1 MTSAPDA
8 GGSPY
13 PTRPPYPP
21 GPAYAPVRDLWLQ
34 HSDWDRRGLDR
45 LRDDAVELALT
56 APGTRLC
63 DVAALQVRLREDRRA
78 LAWRH
83 PGPGDGGPET
93 LTIWLGGPEGSRRL
107 VRVHGTPGASEDG
120 WTPWREA
127 TASLS
132 TTDAEAM
139 SVGLGVGRWHRLHGY
154 CPRCGT
160 ATALAAAG
168 WMRRCPGCDGEHYP
182 RTDPVVIMA
191 VIDEEDRI
199 CLARGHRWAS
209 AVGMSCPAG
218 FVDAAE
224 SLEDAVRR
232 EVAEELGLVVTEV
245 SYAGSQP
252 WPAAAQLMVA
262 MVARVGDP
270 TLAIDPHE
278 VVTARWFTRAE
289 LHSALV
295 AGEVTLPASYAA
307 GRWLVE
313 AWLGQPISDAYATI
327 YSRAPY

>member
-8 GGSPY
+8 ARR
-13 PTRPPYPP
+13 TPPYP
-21 GPAYAPVRDLWLQ
+21 AVRDLWLQ
-34 HSDWDRRGLDR
+34 HSGWDRRGHDR
-45 LRDDAVELALT
+45 LRDDAAEVALA
-56 APGTRLC
+56 APGTRVC
-63 DVAALQVRLREDRRA
+63 DVAPLHVRLRDDRRA
-78 LAWRH
+78 LAWRR
-83 PGPGDGGPET
+83 PEPGDGGPEALT
-93 LTIWLGGPEGSRRL
+93 LWLGGPEGSRRL
-107 VRVHGTPGASEDG
+107 VRVHRTPGDPEDG

-127 TASLS
+127 TAAL
-132 TTDAEAM
+132 TTADAEAM

-154 CPRCGT
+154 CSRCGT
-160 ATALAAAG
+160 ATALASAG
-168 WMRRCPGCDGEHYP
+168 WLRRCPSCDAEHYP

-191 VIDEEDRI
+191 VLDADDRI
-199 CLARGHRWAS
+199 CLSRGHHWAS

-232 EVAEELGLVVTEV
+232 EVAEELGLTVTEV

-262 MVARVGDP
+262 MVAHVADP
-270 TLAIDPHE
+270 GLAIDPDE
-278 VVTARWFTRAE
+278 VVAARWFTRAE
-289 LHSALV
+289 LDGALA

-307 GRWLVE
+307 GRWLIE
-313 AWLGQPISDAYATI
+313 GWLGHRVPDDYATI